1 MTKKPAGDN
10 IFFIRGDG
18 GIGRHASLR
27 CWWSNPWLFKSA
39 SPQRK
44 AFEKI
49 GSLFY
54 FRGKIM
60 IAVFVNCGAIIL
72 GSLIGVLFSKRINEK
87 LTDAITL
94 VCGAVTFVM
103 GIQMSL
109 KYQNVVYL
117 TLSLVFGGLAGTA
130 VDIDGKILLIGKYLG
145 KIFGAAENS
154 NANPCEVKN
163 PAGKTDKNFAYAFLN
178 SSVLFCV
185 GAMAIVGSFKA
196 GISHDYSIIFLKSTL
211 DGFLS
216 IGMAASLG
224 IGTMFSALAIFV
236 YQGILTLLST
246 LIEPYVSEQM
256 IKELT
261 ACGGVMIIF
270 IGFNIMK
277 IKSIKTANYLP
288 AVVFTVLFV
297 LLDPF
302 IKNLL
307 KIF

>member
-1 MTKKPAGDN
+1 MILTKKFAGDN
-10 IFFIRGDG
+10 ILLIRGDG

-39 SPQRK
+39 SPHCK

-54 FRGKIM
+54 FRIEIM

-117 TLSLVFGGLAGTA
+117 TLALVFGGLFGTA
-130 VDIDGKILLIGKYLG
+130 ADIDGKILLAGKALG
-145 KIFGAAENS
+145 KIFKASENV
-154 NANPCEVKN
+154 NAFESQN
-163 PAGKTDKNFAYAFLN
+163 PAGKTEKNFAYAFLN

-196 GISHDYSIIFLKSTL
+196 GIEHDYSIIFLKSTL

-236 YQGILTLLST
+236 YQGILTLLSVF
-246 LIEPYVSEQM
+246 IAPYVSEQM
-256 IKELT
+256 ITELT

-297 LLDPF
+297 LFDPF